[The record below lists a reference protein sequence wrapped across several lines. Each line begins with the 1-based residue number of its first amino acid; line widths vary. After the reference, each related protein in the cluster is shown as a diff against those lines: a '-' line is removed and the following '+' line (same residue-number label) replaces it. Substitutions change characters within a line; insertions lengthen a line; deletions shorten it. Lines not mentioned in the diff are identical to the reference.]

1 MLLEKSVKSSNHRAR
16 TLYLLEAQAEIWKTD
31 TKSTML
37 ITVTYNG
44 G

>member
-1 MLLEKSVKSSNHRAR
+1 
-16 TLYLLEAQAEIWKTD
+16 LLEAQAEIWKTD